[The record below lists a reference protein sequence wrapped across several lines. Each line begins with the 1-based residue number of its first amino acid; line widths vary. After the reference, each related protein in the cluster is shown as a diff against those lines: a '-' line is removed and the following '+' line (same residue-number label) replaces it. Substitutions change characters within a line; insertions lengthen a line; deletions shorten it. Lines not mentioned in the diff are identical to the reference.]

1 MLSAARPLAIF
12 LSLSLQFDGTT
23 GYPPGTNTTLLWER
37 VYAEVRGTSPSTIIS
52 AYRGD
57 VCATTGSLYT
67 RNGPVPNSS
76 DTSGCE
82 AATEEGAYFQ
92 PSEMHGI
99 TIQEGRDGNTNE
111 LPTYWFW

>member
-1 MLSAARPLAIF
+1 M
-12 LSLSLQFDGTT
+12 QFDGTT

-57 VCATTGSLYT
+57 VCAPTGSLYT